1 MIYRQMDKLGV
12 SPSLLGFG
20 CMRFPMN
27 PDQTVDEVETA
38 RMFDLAYQAGVTYY
52 DTAYGYLDGKSE
64 GIVGRMLKRYPRDSF
79 YLATKLPMYMIQSLE
94 QAKAIFQE
102 QLDRL
107 QMSSVDFYMLH
118 TLNRDSFKLA
128 VDAGIVDYCE
138 QLKREGKIRFLG
150 FSFHDEYDIFERI
163 LNYRDWDFCQIQYN
177 YRDTQM
183 QAGTRGY
190 ELATQKGVPVIVME
204 PVKGGALADMNATVS
219 EPFRKVTPGASD
231 ASFALRWV
239 ADHDN
244 AKVILSGMSSSAQME
259 DNLKTFAQLNPLT
272 TEEREAIVEVAHRLD
287 SRVKIGCTACRY
299 CMPCPAGVNIP
310 GNFEVWNRYGM
321 YGPSSDLRYHWTNS
335 ITDETRANRC
345 VACRQCETKCPQH
358 LSIVDALKT
367 LQVELDEACK
377 L

>member
-1 MIYRQMDKLGV
+1 MIYRKMDKLGV

-20 CMRFPMN
+20 CMRLPLN
-27 PDQTVDEVETA
+27 PDQTIDEAETA

-64 GIVGRMLKRYPRDSF
+64 GVVGKMLKRYPRDSF
-79 YLATKLPMYMIQSLE
+79 YVATKLPMYMIQTLD
-94 QAKAIFQE
+94 QAKTIFQE

-107 QMSSVDFYMLH
+107 QMSTVDFYMLH
-118 TLNRDSFKLA
+118 TLNRKTFDIA
-128 VDAGIVDYCE
+128 VQQGIVDYCE

-150 FSFHDEYDIFERI
+150 FSFHDEYDVFEKI
-163 LNYRDWDFCQIQYN
+163 INSRDWDFCQIQYN
-177 YRDTQM
+177 YRDTHL

-190 ELATQKGVPVIVME
+190 ELAARKGVPVVVME
-204 PVKGGALADMNATVS
+204 PVKGGALAGLNAEVS

-239 ADHDN
+239 ADHPGV
-244 AKVILSGMSSSAQME
+244 KVILSGMSTPAQME
-259 DNLKTFAQLNPLT
+259 DNLKTFAEPAPLSQA
-272 TEEREAIVEVAHRLD
+272 EQEAIAEVARRLD

-310 GNFEVWNRYGM
+310 GNFDVWNRFGM
-321 YGPSSDLRYHWTNS
+321 YGTSADIRFQWTRA
-335 ITDETRANRC
+335 ITDETRANNC

-367 LQVELDEACK
+367 LQAELDEACQG
-377 L
+377 